1 MILRGHEALA
11 AALTRI
17 GEPFV
22 GKLAEAQRTVRL
34 RDVDVA
40 ERGQLPESK

>member
-1 MILRGHEALA
+1 MILRGHEAHA

-17 GEPFV
+17 GEPLV
-22 GKLAEAQRTVRL
+22 GKLAEAQRTVRR

-40 ERGQLPESK
+40 ERGRLPDSK